1 MKISTL
7 RILAMLLAALATALG
22 QGDGPPAPAQTREFR
37 VTDQGIEVSPEA
49 AKRLKLETL
58 ELKPSTQVM
67 TLHLTGKTSYDWDH
81 VAHVKAQFPGKIM
94 TIGPALGTKVNGPA
108 GDPTGRGTFL
118 CTIESVDL
126 GNAKNA
132 YQKALVQEALDRD
145 SAKRIKELV
154 DQNVLADR
162 FLKEAEAAVRLD
174 EASTE
179 FARQNL
185 FVFGLEESDLKKIPA
200 EERWGR
206 MAYDIESPISGVIAE
221 KNVTRGEYA
230 DSTVNLFTIADTR
243 STWVWGDV
251 YEMDWGKVKVGQ
263 KLRVS
268 IAAFPGQTFETTLDM
283 ISPAL
288 DPVTRGIRIRGTID
302 NHEGKILK
310 DMYADLTVDI
320 GEDKGALAAPSESIV
335 RGLQAGEAYVFVRK
349 PDQAGG
355 LGDMYERRQVRFEEL
370 EGGKVRFLEG
380 VRAGEALV
388 TVGAGT
394 LFDEI
399 RRK

>member
-1 MKISTL
+1 
-7 RILAMLLAALATALG
+7 
-22 QGDGPPAPAQTREFR
+22 
-37 VTDQGIEVSPEA
+37 
-49 AKRLKLETL
+49 
-58 ELKPSTQVM
+58 
-67 TLHLTGKTSYDWDH
+67 
-81 VAHVKAQFPGKIM
+81 M
-94 TIGPALGTKVNGPA
+94 TIGPALGTLVNGPA
-108 GDPTGRGTFL
+108 GDPTGKGTFL

-126 GNAKNA
+126 GNAKNT
-132 YQKALVQEALDRD
+132 YQKAQVQEDLDQD

-154 DQNVLADR
+154 DQKVLADR

-174 EASTE
+174 EANTE

-185 FVFGLEESDLKKIPA
+185 FVFGLEEGDLKKIPA

-230 DSTVNLFTIADTR
+230 DSTINLFTVADTR
-243 STWVWGDV
+243 SMWVWGDV

-263 KLRVS
+263 KLRVT
-268 IAAFPGQTFETTLDM
+268 IAAYPGRIFETTLDM
-283 ISPAL
+283 IAPAL
-288 DPVTRGIRIRGTID
+288 DPVTRGIRVRGTID

-310 DMYADLTVDI
+310 DMYADLTVDV
-320 GEDKGALAAPSESIV
+320 GVDQKALSAPLESIV

-349 PDQAGG
+349 AEQAGG
-355 LGDMYERRQVRFEEL
+355 LGVTYERRQVRFEDL
-370 EGGKVRFLEG
+370 DGGRVRFLEG
-380 VRAGEALV
+380 VQTGEVLV

-394 LFDEI
+394 LYDEI